1 MASEQTDGATWRC
14 QNSCVVGVLLRERA
28 AHETTGHAG
37 ILGRDKT
44 YPVSVCLK
52 DVRFVKGISSC
63 NIFMRPEDQHC
74 CSCLTDRSSPTG
86 TAASSYFFPTPPGL
100 CWKNPRSPGAARRCS
115 TSQGSRAGLA
125 GAGSSPTART
135 SPVLVTHRARGQPA
149 RSRAMLSVPAL
160 FLPPSPLLTGYIM
173 CYHLCLFV

>member
-1 MASEQTDGATWRC
+1 M
-14 QNSCVVGVLLRERA
+14 GVLLRERA

-37 ILGRDKT
+37 ILRRDKT

-52 DVRFVKGISSC
+52 DVRFVKGNGISSC

-74 CSCLTDRSSPTG
+74 CSCFTDRSSPTG
-86 TAASSYFFPTPPGL
+86 TAASSYFSQPLLGSVRRTRGALGLLRDAPHPRAAGLDSLGPAHRRQPEQAQCLSPTEPAG
-100 CWKNPRSPGAARRCS
+100 NQPGAVPC
-115 TSQGSRAGLA
+115 
-125 GAGSSPTART
+125 
-135 SPVLVTHRARGQPA
+135 
-149 RSRAMLSVPAL
+149 SVPAL